1 MGNAAFMDFSAE
13 IFRKRFIIDYMKT
26 DIKDRTDI
34 ARLIDSFYEK
44 VKKDK
49 TIGFIFNDIAKVDWD
64 HHLPIMYD
72 FWEGIIFQTG
82 SYEGNPMRVHIS
94 LNQRIPLRAEHFA
107 RWKMLF
113 LETVNELFEGE
124 KAELARQ
131 RAVSIATMMEI
142 KTNAENR

>member
-1 MGNAAFMDFSAE
+1 
-13 IFRKRFIIDYMKT
+13 MKT

-34 ARLIDSFYEK
+34 ALMVNSFYEK
-44 VKKDK
+44 VKKDE
-49 TIGFIFNDIAKVDWD
+49 TIGYIFNDVAKVDWD

-82 SYEGNPMRVHIS
+82 NYEGNPMRVHIN
-94 LNQRIPLRAEHFA
+94 LNQVTPLQPAHFA
-107 RWKMLF
+107 RWKQLF

-142 KTNAENR
+142 KTSRL